1 MAVRTTFLSAL
12 RAWLAA
18 PEPRPPQPINPTR
31 SVSVFSR
38 AKSCPGI
45 SAGAASALPTRAE
58 VLRKSR
64 REVRLF
70 DGVFMIKRYRAIE
83 AENSSQVNPE
93 NGTWRRWSSPP
104 LSQGMRC
111 EDGSC
116 PCLLSSLGIAFP
128 LTPAL
133 GERVPLRPSFDWP
146 RSEEHTSELQS

>member
-45 SAGAASALPTRAE
+45 SVGAASALPTRAE
-58 VLRKSR
+58 VFRKSR

-93 NGTWRRWSSPP
+93 NGKGGGWCAPAAGARQRRIKRMQ
-104 LSQGMRC
+104 LCGD
-111 EDGSC
+111 DG
-116 PCLLSSLGIAFP
+116 PENVLGCSDGKP
-128 LTPAL
+128 
-133 GERVPLRPSFDWP
+133 
-146 RSEEHTSELQS
+146 